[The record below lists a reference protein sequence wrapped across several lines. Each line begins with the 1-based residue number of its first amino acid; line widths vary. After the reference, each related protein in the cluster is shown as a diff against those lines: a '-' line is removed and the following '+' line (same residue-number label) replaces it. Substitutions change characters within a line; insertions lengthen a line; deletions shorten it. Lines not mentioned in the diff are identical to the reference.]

1 METSS
6 CRPPVSPLLKKY
18 AGERTQHAK
27 GITFHAHF
35 SQPNA
40 PILVLL
46 AFVGKQF
53 WLQLTCTYTLT
64 CVWLTF
70 DYAYFL
76 MKILPLPSSY
86 LFPANR
92 AVWLMGKS
100 LTFSPLGTRAE
111 LGRHMRGWTLRLRF
125 SAVGWPLHRTRTDVG
140 QVKSILHRDERNKNA
155 TNGAPGIATNSDRT
169 PRKRAQSAVQRLD

>member
-1 METSS
+1 MRCSASPQFNCACVFHTLDEGSQAHVNVGDEGSDTRRYYGNIQLPPPSVPLIKKI
-6 CRPPVSPLLKKY
+6 CRWTDS
-18 AGERTQHAK
+18 TCHADS
-27 GITFHAHF
+27 

-92 AVWLMGKS
+92 ASWSVLVGGSWWSTALAP
-100 LTFSPLGTRAE
+100 PLDC
-111 LGRHMRGWTLRLRF
+111 RG
-125 SAVGWPLHRTRTDVG
+125 GYY
-140 QVKSILHRDERNKNA
+140 
-155 TNGAPGIATNSDRT
+155 APGDGI
-169 PRKRAQSAVQRLD
+169 QVQRMRDAS

>member
-92 AVWLMGKS
+92 ALWMSAKMREGETGAMNSAFALSTS
-100 LTFSPLGTRAE
+100 LPRRGVLISIPSTEQILWVETSVAE
-111 LGRHMRGWTLRLRF
+111 V
-125 SAVGWPLHRTRTDVG
+125 SC
-140 QVKSILHRDERNKNA
+140 ILKEV
-155 TNGAPGIATNSDRT
+155 T
-169 PRKRAQSAVQRLD
+169 

>member
-92 AVWLMGKS
+92 ALWSLGGIHGYVLKLHYWHPLDIRKS
-100 LTFSPLGTRAE
+100 LTVG
-111 LGRHMRGWTLRLRF
+111 
-125 SAVGWPLHRTRTDVG
+125 AVQP
-140 QVKSILHRDERNKNA
+140 KSIVL
-155 TNGAPGIATNSDRT
+155 SRT
-169 PRKRAQSAVQRLD
+169 VHVWYGFRGQSLIIQVPSHVRWLETL